1 MADKSNDLVV
11 FRPIEIDHEQLFRH
25 AFQDCTWILSQ
36 LPICGVTGKVEA
48 STYFTGNLR
57 HLSSED
63 VLIFRAR

>member
-1 MADKSNDLVV
+1 MNS
-11 FRPIEIDHEQLFRH
+11 FSGMLFKIVH
-25 AFQDCTWILSQ
+25 GFCLE